1 MRIAIG
7 SDHAGFRHKEA
18 LIPWLESMG
27 HEIQDY
33 GTFSEESTDYPDYA
47 MAVAWAVSM
56 DRADRGI
63 LVCGSGIG
71 VAITANKVVG
81 IRAANCCSEEMARL
95 ARLHNNAN
103 ILTFGGR
110 LVSLELA
117 KKMVEIFLTTPFE
130 GGRHQRRVEKIHRLT
145 GR

>member
-7 SDHAGFRHKEA
+7 SDHAGFQHKAA
-18 LIPWLESMG
+18 LIPWLEDQG
-27 HEIQDY
+27 YEVHDY

-47 MAVAWAVSM
+47 VEVAWAVSTK
-56 DRADRGI
+56 RADRGI
-63 LVCGSGIG
+63 LICGTGIG
-71 VAITANKVVG
+71 VAITANKVSGV
-81 IRAANCCSEEMARL
+81 RAANCCSEEMARL
-95 ARLHNNAN
+95 AREHNNAN

-117 KKMVEIFLTTPFE
+117 KEMVEIFLITPFE